1 MALFR
6 LLLMLAIVAGVA
18 GAGLY
23 FAPDSVKEQV
33 LSYVNSNPYVPSE
46 IKSEVEKL
54 YATPAMKREKLIT
67 ELTGNLSVIQSY
79 IEGLS
84 SVSASSSPEVKL
96 LTRSQEIIDQVL
108 KINAD
113 PGAVKQITDAVAAK
127 LISSGNTCPV
137 PQK

>member
-127 LISSGNTCPV
+127 LIASNSCPLT
-137 PQK
+137 P